1 MLDIIIPI
9 FTTYYFTTSKFLYFQ
24 DFKAAAVIKKSSFLE
39 KRKLSEEELKNMLKL
54 KSGMNSNRVSFNVN
68 DLPKR
73 SLSPYRLLG
82 LTEGDGTFCL

>member
-54 KSGMNSNRVSFNVN
+54 KSGMNS
-68 DLPKR
+68 KR
-73 SLSPYRLLG
+73 TFFKWDHLDSLKSY
-82 LTEGDGTFCL
+82 